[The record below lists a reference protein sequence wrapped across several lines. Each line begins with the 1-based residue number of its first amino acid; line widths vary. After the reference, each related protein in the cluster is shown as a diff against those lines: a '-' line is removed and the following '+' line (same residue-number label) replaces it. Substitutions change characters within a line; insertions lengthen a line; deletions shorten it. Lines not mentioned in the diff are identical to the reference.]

1 MLSSFSK
8 TVNIKF
14 RTSKETVFAT
24 HNLKHYSSYIFNL
37 SYFKVFG
44 KNSFPLYKKNNF
56 HNASK
61 QSYPQILKTLLKK
74 LYISIIAFKIFKLH
88 LNLFYVREILSYN
101 QSKVLLTVPY
111 CLVVVGTMRHLK
123 NVQVEKDQL

>member
-1 MLSSFSK
+1 M
-8 TVNIKF
+8 NIKF
-14 RTSKETVFAT
+14 RTSKKQFLPHTTSNIIV
-24 HNLKHYSSYIFNL
+24 LISSTCHI
-37 SYFKVFG
+37 SKFG